1 MAEHTRRRFVTGG
14 IGAVA
19 ASALAGCLGSGGS
32 NGTTGQVTTGQASF
46 FVFGDFASKVA
57 GDTATGETLVPVGQ
71 HGHGWEPGPE
81 VQQTV
86 LESDLFVHGM
96 EGFQPWADDIVE
108 TVESDDAEVA
118 LVNASAGVDLR
129 EAGHAHEREH
139 GHEGEDEHDHGEEH
153 GDESGH
159 DHEDEHGSSTPWE
172 WAGLYHLE
180 AGTYTYEFEQGPDPR
195 MHLAVLA
202 TEEGGDHGIHHDE
215 ETAHSLY
222 ESGHDAHTSVEAGG
236 TLAPSSESL
245 YTLQFA
251 ESGTTSYRLQ
261 IESAGHYVL
270 FAQHVPS
277 EFSATLS
284 NESGTSVSPEVTE
297 TAGGHEHEGD
307 HGHEGEGG
315 HETVGEHESEG
326 DHDGG
331 HGHDHSGGMDPHFWI
346 DPLRAKTA
354 VDNIQQGFANV
365 DSGNSSTYESNASAY
380 KQELDDLHS
389 SMQRSLDGASKD
401 VVFVAGHN
409 AFGYLGA
416 RYGFEAK
423 TLTSVSPDDEPT
435 LEDIEQAQQ
444 LIDEHDLQ
452 YVCAD
457 PLESQTAANQLVAET
472 DAEEVLPL
480 TPIPGQTQ
488 EWADEGWG
496 YVEVMENVNLPTLE
510 QALDAR

>member
-19 ASALAGCLGSGGS
+19 ASALAGCLGGGNES
-32 NGTTGQVTTGQASF
+32 SGTTAQASF

-71 HGHGWEPGPE
+71 HGHGWEPGPK

-86 LESDLFVHGM
+86 LKSDLFVHGM

-108 TVESDDAEVA
+108 TIKSDDADVA

-129 EAGHAHEREH
+129 EAGHAHEEEH
-139 GHEGEDEHDHGEEH
+139 GHEGEDEHS
-153 GDESGH
+153 DESGH
-159 DHEDEHGSSTPWE
+159 GGSPPWE
-172 WAGLYHLE
+172 WAGLYHLD

-202 TEEGGDHGIHHDE
+202 TDEGGDHGIHHVE

-222 ESGHDAHTSVEAGG
+222 ESGHDAHTPVEAEG
-236 TLAPSSESL
+236 TLTPSSESL

-251 ESGTTSYRLQ
+251 ESGTTNYRLQ
-261 IESAGHYVL
+261 IESDGHYVL

-297 TAGGHEHEGD
+297 IAGGHEHEGD

-315 HETVGEHESEG
+315 HETEGEHESEG
-326 DHDGG
+326 DHDGE

-346 DPLRAKTA
+346 DPVRAKTA

-389 SMQRSLDGASKD
+389 SMQSSLDGASKD

-472 DAEEVLPL
+472 DAQEVLPL

>member
-14 IGAVA
+14 IGAVVA
-19 ASALAGCLGSGGS
+19 GALAGCLGGGS
-32 NGTTGQVTTGQASF
+32 ESSGTTGQASF

-57 GDTATGETLVPVGQ
+57 GDRATGETLVPVGQ
-71 HGHGWEPGPE
+71 HGHGWEPGPK

-96 EGFQPWADDIVE
+96 EGFQPWADDMVE
-108 TVESDDAEVA
+108 TIKSDDADVA

-129 EAGHAHEREH
+129 EAGHAHEGEH
-139 GHEGEDEHDHGEEH
+139 GHEGEDEHNHDDEH
-153 GDESGH
+153 SDESGH
-159 DHEDEHGSSTPWE
+159 GGSTPWE
-172 WAGLYHLE
+172 WAGLYHMD
-180 AGTYTYEFEQGPDPR
+180 AGTYTYEFEQGPDPQ

-202 TEEGGDHGIHHDE
+202 TEEGGDHGIHHVE
-215 ETAHSLY
+215 ETTHSLY
-222 ESGHDAHTSVEAGG
+222 ESGHDTHTSVEAGG
-236 TLAPSSESL
+236 TLTPSSESL

-251 ESGTTSYRLQ
+251 ESGTTSYRLH
-261 IESAGHYVL
+261 IKSAGHYVL

-284 NESGTSVSPEVTE
+284 NESGTSVSPEVAE

-307 HGHEGEGG
+307 HNHEGEGG
-315 HETVGEHESEG
+315 QETEGEHESED
-326 DHDGG
+326 DHDSG

-346 DPLRAKTA
+346 DPVRAKTA

-389 SMQRSLDGASKD
+389 SMQSSLDGASKD

-423 TLTSVSPDDEPT
+423 TLTSVSPNDEPT